1 MTTTATH
8 TSERHLFT
16 IAHHWRDLREHLA
29 TRGTTWPP
37 TMGIAT
43 ISNRDQ
49 DDEQAEAA
57 TWRAE
62 ALRALERD
70 PAQPGWT
77 AAPLRLDVLDTM
89 VTVEAGLLELADQTA
104 AAVQHAPIT
113 PAPARRSWPDDPR
126 ARRTAEADDRRRNQL
141 ALRES
146 KNPRRWRYTGEQRT
160 APLAALWLLAR
171 IQGVRGPWRPLTDA
185 EQQRIDV
192 VARTSADLVER
203 ALDVGEGLVRLA
215 ALCPVCS
222 GCLDM
227 QGGSGAVPV
236 VRCGSCGRMWSGS
249 GEQGL

>member
-1 MTTTATH
+1 MTTTTIAT
-8 TSERHLFT
+8 TERNLFT
-16 IAHHWRDLREHLA
+16 IAHHWRDLRDALA

-37 TMGIAT
+37 TMGIST
-43 ISNRDQ
+43 ISRRDQ
-49 DDEQAEAA
+49 DEEQAEAA

-104 AAVQHAPIT
+104 AAIQHAPIT

-146 KNPRRWRYTGEQRT
+146 KNPRRWRYTGGQRT

-171 IQGVRGPWRPLTDA
+171 TQGVRGPWRPLT
-185 EQQRIDV
+185 EEEKHRIDV
-192 VARTSADLVER
+192 VARTSAGLVER
-203 ALDVGEGLVRLA
+203 ALDVNDGRVRLA
-215 ALCPVCS
+215 ALCPMCA
-222 GCLDM
+222 GPLDM
-227 QGGSGAVPV
+227 HGGSGAAPV
-236 VRCGSCGRMWSGS
+236 VRCASCGRTWSHRPT
-249 GEQGL
+249 

>member
-1 MTTTATH
+1 MTTTH
-8 TSERHLFT
+8 TTASTERNLFT

-37 TMGIAT
+37 IMGIGI
-43 ISNRDQ
+43 ISARDQ
-49 DDEQAEAA
+49 DEEQAEAA

-62 ALRALERD
+62 ALRALERSPD
-70 PAQPGWT
+70 QPGWT

-113 PAPARRSWPDDPR
+113 PAPPRRSWPDDPR
-126 ARRTAEADDRRRNQL
+126 ARRTAQADDVRRNQL

-146 KNPRRWRYTGEQRT
+146 KNPRRWRYTGAQRT

-171 IQGVRGPWRPLTDA
+171 TQGVRGPWRPLTDA
-185 EQQRIDV
+185 EQHRIDT
-192 VARTSADLVER
+192 VARTSAGLVER
-203 ALDVGEGLVRLA
+203 ALDVGDGRARLA

-222 GCLDM
+222 GPLDM
-227 QGGSGAVPV
+227 HGGAGTDPL
-236 VRCGSCGRMWSGS
+236 VRCTRCGKTWAPA
-249 GEQGL
+249 EQPQ